1 MRNYNK
7 RRMTLDN
14 YKNIYI
20 DYRFWPE
27 YKRDSKWGGGW
38 HEVPLSVYNEIKN
51 LAKYHNDCDAQE

>member
-1 MRNYNK
+1 
-7 RRMTLDN
+7 MTVDN

-38 HEVPLSVYNEIKN
+38 HEVPLSAYNEIKK